1 MTRSKGEKRED
12 KRLMKEKRKMMMMM
26 MMMTYKRDMKV
37 LRILSHVNRDGG
49 QQRMSWTKI
58 LTRKMR

>member
-12 KRLMKEKRKMMMMM
+12 KRLMKEKRKMMMM